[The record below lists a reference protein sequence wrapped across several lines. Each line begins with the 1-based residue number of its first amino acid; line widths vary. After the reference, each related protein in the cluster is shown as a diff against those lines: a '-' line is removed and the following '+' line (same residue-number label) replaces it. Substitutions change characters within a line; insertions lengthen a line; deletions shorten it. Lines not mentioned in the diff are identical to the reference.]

1 MYKLSDQL
9 ILFTF
14 TNIHI
19 VQLMMKSFLSFWLIV
34 LFSASVMTSCS
45 VEKRLYQRGYHIEW
59 NKRAHVLSETESVSE
74 KQVSDQVIR
83 EDEGQTGTI
92 VATPSPEAITAAEET
107 AVQPETVL
115 KTQDRASNTT
125 ESATATPTTNTD
137 QQTETL
143 CTSHEQKSTLKKA
156 NYRPGSPSS
165 NAFTRGLMLILI
177 GLLFI
182 GIGFLFS
189 SSVGPFGAVLLILF
203 ALVGLIIITVGL
215 FVMTFG

>member
-1 MYKLSDQL
+1 MKLS
-9 ILFTF
+9 F
-14 TNIHI
+14 
-19 VQLMMKSFLSFWLIV
+19 SFLCTTILLISV
-34 LFSASVMTSCS
+34 LVSCTI
-45 VEKRLYQRGYHIEW
+45 EKRLYRPGYHVEW

-83 EDEGQTGTI
+83 EDEGQTETI
-92 VATPSPEAITAAEET
+92 VATPSPEAITTAEET

-137 QQTETL
+137 PQTETL
-143 CTSHEQKSTLKKA
+143 GTSHEQKSTLKKA

-189 SSVGPFGAVLLILF
+189 SSVGTLGAVLLILF